1 MFYDIMGEE
10 DEMNPLLSESR
21 AESLSFSP
29 SRVPNQ
35 SSSNASSPYANISSG
50 GVMSNFHT
58 LCLSFGLNHAVVVA
72 CLAFSS
78 TLLGNNIGS
87 SALGVMYVSFAIAA
101 FFFSNVI
108 VLGVGSRESMLIGLT
123 GYTIQASLF
132 FCCIVTVNFSSSL
145 TWMLAMPS
153 YIIGGL
159 SAGIVWTAQGRI
171 YRLHAKLYA
180 ERTGHNLSHVNNQ
193 FAAIFT
199 AYFLGFEALLKF
211 MSTVIYFLISHRA
224 EYVIFLSYAV
234 LAWIACL
241 IGYRLLDLDEPP
253 SMNVSWTSV
262 GENAALTG
270 KLLYMDAKLML
281 LVPFQ
286 IAYGLTSSMMTFYII
301 GTVIAGSSQLGASY
315 VGFFAAIVVVA
326 GAVVAAPMSRLADR
340 QGKSIVIL
348 MGNLFLLS
356 CGLVVFFFS
365 DATIG
370 TFLFMIPFS
379 IIFGLGR
386 GVWVSVCT
394 VSWSPCLCI

>member
-1 MFYDIMGEE
+1 
-10 DEMNPLLSESR
+10 
-21 AESLSFSP
+21 
-29 SRVPNQ
+29 
-35 SSSNASSPYANISSG
+35 
-50 GVMSNFHT
+50 
-58 LCLSFGLNHAVVVA
+58 
-72 CLAFSS
+72 
-78 TLLGNNIGS
+78 
-87 SALGVMYVSFAIAA
+87 
-101 FFFSNVI
+101 
-108 VLGVGSRESMLIGLT
+108 
-123 GYTIQASLF
+123 
-132 FCCIVTVNFSSSL
+132 
-145 TWMLAMPS
+145 
-153 YIIGGL
+153 
-159 SAGIVWTAQGRI
+159 
-171 YRLHAKLYA
+171 
-180 ERTGHNLSHVNNQ
+180 
-193 FAAIFT
+193 
-199 AYFLGFEALLKF
+199 

-386 GVWVSVCT
+386 GVWENTNKAVIADFYQSNATSSTAAFAVAAFFNGYASSIGYFCFNYIQRERMAEIIIFVTVISSICSQVAFLVQINQQKEEFTKEHRFELARRQLAEHKYKMDQAAYDKFQREVDLSVA
-394 VSWSPCLCI
+394 L

>member
-72 CLAFSS
+72 GLAFSS

-108 VLGVGSRESMLIGLT
+108 VLGVGSREM
-123 GYTIQASLF
+123 
-132 FCCIVTVNFSSSL
+132 NFSTSL
-145 TWMLAMPS
+145 TWMLAIPS

-171 YRLHAKLYA
+171 YRLHSKLYA

-253 SMNVSWTSV
+253 TMNIS
-262 GENAALTG
+262 
-270 KLLYMDAKLML
+270 
-281 LVPFQ
+281 
-286 IAYGLTSSMMTFYII
+286 
-301 GTVIAGSSQLGASY
+301 
-315 VGFFAAIVVVA
+315 
-326 GAVVAAPMSRLADR
+326 
-340 QGKSIVIL
+340 
-348 MGNLFLLS
+348 
-356 CGLVVFFFS
+356 
-365 DATIG
+365 
-370 TFLFMIPFS
+370 
-379 IIFGLGR
+379 
-386 GVWVSVCT
+386 
-394 VSWSPCLCI
+394 